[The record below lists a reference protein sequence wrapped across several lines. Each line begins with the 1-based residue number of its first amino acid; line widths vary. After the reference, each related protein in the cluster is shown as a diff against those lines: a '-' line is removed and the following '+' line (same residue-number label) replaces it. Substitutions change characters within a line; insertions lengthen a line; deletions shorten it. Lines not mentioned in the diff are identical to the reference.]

1 MGPIPSASTI
11 ARMESLDMVIADPF
25 NSKSKTT
32 PQVGAARRN
41 AGTSL
46 QAVFDPRVISRARGG
61 NSATSVGHET
71 TVLDRRFQVLFN

>member
-1 MGPIPSASTI
+1 MGPIPSASTK
-11 ARMESLDMVIADPF
+11 ARMESLDMVFADPF

-46 QAVFDPRVISRARGG
+46 QAVFDPRVISRARGENVANECG
-61 NSATSVGHET
+61 A
-71 TVLDRRFQVLFN
+71 RRRR